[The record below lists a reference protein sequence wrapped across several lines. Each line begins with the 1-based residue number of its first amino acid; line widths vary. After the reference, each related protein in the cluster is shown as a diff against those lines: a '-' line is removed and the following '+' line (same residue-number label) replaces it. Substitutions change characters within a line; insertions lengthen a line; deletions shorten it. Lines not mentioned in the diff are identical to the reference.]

1 MTRDLY
7 KSLENIIGLGCERV
21 LTSGGEKTALEGAP
35 FIRKMFEQVP
45 IVYYR
50 MPPGLQDTVA

>member
-7 KSLENIIGLGCERV
+7 RSLENIIGLGCERV

-35 FIRKMFEQVP
+35 FIRKMFEQV
-45 IVYYR
+45 IVLNCFWLYVY
-50 MPPGLQDTVA
+50 LF